1 MLRYQGNS
9 SRQGLSGHLLPGLG
23 YVKVCPI
30 DDYIY
35 DTRWIE
41 SILTL
46 ILLVHITFSD
56 YTLAENTKYITP
68 VFSKNKM
75 QL

>member
-1 MLRYQGNS
+1 
-9 SRQGLSGHLLPGLG
+9 LG